1 MSDQA
6 LLEIFRESTLDQL
19 ARAEA
24 AALDLER
31 APPGEA
37 GFAVEAVFRAVHT
50 IKGDAATL
58 RFEHLALACH
68 DLETFL
74 DALRQNVLAP
84 APAAVGCFL
93 AALDALR
100 GCLDAP
106 DRLEGR
112 LEAVAGLKALLEEAA
127 GTGEPGGGLPAKG
140 GEPGGGGL
148 PAGAD
153 AAATPDLAAEVLEL
167 SYSVRASHLDQLM
180 EDLSGLMDSRAA
192 IAALAREQGRFD
204 FSGLAGELE
213 RQLARLG
220 QSILSMRLLPLQT
233 VIPKYRRLVRDLA
246 AQAGKEAGLT
256 VSGEMC
262 ELDKTL
268 IEKLNAPFVHIM
280 RNAVSHGLETPAA
293 RLMSGKPPGG
303 TISLD
308 ARQDGAGVVISIS
321 DDGAGVDARAVMARA
336 VQAGLIPEDARLG
349 EGEMLDLIFLPGLST
364 AREVDGVS
372 GRGVGMDAVRQAL
385 REIGGDVAV
394 SSQPGRGTTFTLTAP
409 LSLSLM
415 DCLLVRAGGE
425 RYFLPMDCVE
435 QCLEDAPAPR
445 REGAVSTLAVGGRM
459 LGCVLLDALF
469 ELPRGRGPTR
479 HVVAARH
486 AGERFGVAV
495 DEVLGLCQVMVKPLS
510 GKLIDQECFLGAAP
524 DEDGRMS
531 LILSPG
537 FLAKLSN
544 SEPAP

>member
-1 MSDQA
+1 MSGQA
-6 LLEIFRESTLDQL
+6 LLDIFRESTLEQL

-31 APPGEA
+31 ASPDEA
-37 GFAVEAVFRAVHT
+37 GPAVEAVFRAIHT
-50 IKGDAATL
+50 VKGDAATL

-74 DALRQNVLAP
+74 DALRMSVLAP
-84 APAAVGCFL
+84 SSSVVGGVL
-93 AALDALR
+93 AAIDALR

-106 DRLEGR
+106 DRPPGR
-112 LEAVAGLKALLEEAA
+112 LEAVARLKALLEPDAETGGPRSGEDRAEADVA
-127 GTGEPGGGLPAKG
+127 SS
-140 GEPGGGGL
+140 
-148 PAGAD
+148 
-153 AAATPDLAAEVLEL
+153 PDVASEVLEL
-167 SYSVRASHLDQLM
+167 SFSVRASHLDRLM

-192 IAALAREQGRFD
+192 IAALAREQNRFD
-204 FSGLAGELE
+204 FSSLAAELE
-213 RQLARLG
+213 RQLAKLG
-220 QSILSMRLLPLQT
+220 QSILSMRLLPLKT

-246 AQAGKEAGLT
+246 AQAGKDAGLQ

-268 IEKLNAPFVHIM
+268 IEKLNTPFVHIM

-293 RLMSGKPPGG
+293 RLMAGKPPKG

-308 ARQDGAGVVISIS
+308 ARQDGAGVVITIS
-321 DDGAGVDARAVMARA
+321 DDGAGIDALAVMDKA
-336 VQAGLIPEDARLG
+336 VRTGLIPEDARLG
-349 EGEMLDLIFLPGLST
+349 AQEMLGLIFLPGLST
-364 AREVDGVS
+364 ARQVDGVS

-394 SSQPGRGTTFTLTAP
+394 SSEPGRGTTFTLTAP

-435 QCLEDAPAPR
+435 QCLEESPAPC
-445 REGAVSTLAVGGRM
+445 REGAVSTLPVQGR
-459 LGCVLLDALF
+459 LVGCVLLDALLD
-469 ELPRGRGPTR
+469 LPRGCGASR
-479 HVVAARH
+479 HVVVARH
-486 AGERFGVAV
+486 AGEFFGVAV
-495 DEVLGLCQVMVKPLS
+495 DEVLGLCQVMVKPLC
-510 GKLIDQECFLGAAP
+510 GKLLDQECFLGAAP

-531 LILSPG
+531 LILSPA
-537 FLAKLSN
+537 FLAKLS
-544 SEPAP
+544 SSGSGE